1 MNSGGVYMIG
11 VKIEYNNNIKEVL
24 KAEEQKKEKILYA
37 IGLKWQSICSKI
49 ITQRKIVDTGR
60 LRASLTFITVNKVGS
75 PINTVTENKTS
86 DFLSGTSGD
95 ENTLIVGSNVE
106 YARKQEFENK
116 KGAFL
121 RPSVLEYKNDYK
133 EIAEQIWKE

>member
-1 MNSGGVYMIG
+1 MIG

-24 KAEEQKKEKILYA
+24 KAEEKKKEKILYA

-60 LRASLTFITVNKVGS
+60 LRGSLTFITAREVGS
-75 PINTVTENKTS
+75 PINTVTENKSS
-86 DFLSGTSGD
+86 DFLKGSSGD
-95 ENTLIVGSNVE
+95 EDTLIVGSNVE

-121 RPSVLEYKNDYK
+121 RPSVLDYK
-133 EIAEQIWKE
+133 QDYKDIAEQIWKA

>member
-1 MNSGGVYMIG
+1 MSKAGIG
-11 VKIEYNNNIKEVL
+11 VSVKMENNVKEVL
-24 KAEEQKKEKILYA
+24 KVEEEKKAKILYA

-60 LRASLTFITVNKVGS
+60 LRGSLTFITAREVGS
-75 PINTVTENKTS
+75 PINTVTENKSS
-86 DFLSGTSGD
+86 DFLKGSSGD
-95 ENTLIVGSNVE
+95 EDTLIVGSNVE

-121 RPSVLEYKNDYK
+121 RPSILQYKNDYK
-133 EIAEQIWKE
+133 DIAEQIWKE

>member
-1 MNSGGVYMIG
+1 MSKAGIG
-11 VKIEYNNNIKEVL
+11 VSVKMENNVKEVL
-24 KAEEQKKEKILYA
+24 KVEEEKKAKILYA

-60 LRASLTFITVNKVGS
+60 LRGSLTFITAREVGS
-75 PINTVTENKTS
+75 PINTVTENKSS
-86 DFLSGTSGD
+86 DFLKGSSGD
-95 ENTLIVGSNVE
+95 EDTLIVGSNVE

-121 RPSVLEYKNDYK
+121 RPSVLDYK
-133 EIAEQIWKE
+133 QDYKDIAEQIWKE